1 MSPAIT
7 ARAMMPIR
15 IFVAVPMLGDCARL
29 VAVSR
34 SFHPSPRAHEC
45 PIEQRPVVLV
55 IFVLTYVVL
64 AIGRIPGL
72 RLNRTGIALLGAI
85 AMMIFSGSSTEQI
98 AASVNWPTIFL
109 LFGFFVISAQ
119 LRLSGFFDRLAA
131 VISQRLK
138 DPTSFMLYLVVTT
151 AGLSAFLNNDI
162 VCYVLTP
169 VVAAAL
175 VQKGINPVAYLIALA
190 AASNIG
196 GAATLIGHSQN
207 MVIGTLAGL
216 SFLRYLLWSLV
227 PVAVGVAVTFLVA
240 RLAHR
245 GGPPELR
252 TDEIDPG
259 ASATYALDRYHA
271 AKGAVILAAVIAL
284 FFTPVPREVTVL
296 VAACMHLLSTKFRT
310 DQLLA
315 LVDWHILLM
324 FMALFVVS
332 AASRPRATGS
342 SWCGG
347 WMASVSTRAAGKP
360 GCAHRGPVGSDRQ
373 RTGRDAPREAR
384 ADRARHERLRHGGGQ
399 QLRRQCDSDLEPR
412 EHHRG
417 PAGAP
422 PGDRHLFRRLRPPR
436 DPNHDRNDGR
446 PDRLVGDRRAIAS
459 AGPACGR
466 RAESCA
472 ISRPAAVYVWKQ

>member
-1 MSPAIT
+1 MN
-7 ARAMMPIR
+7 
-15 IFVAVPMLGDCARL
+15 V
-29 VAVSR
+29 
-34 SFHPSPRAHEC
+34 

-55 IFVLTYVVL
+55 VFVLTYVGL

-85 AMMIFSGSSTEQI
+85 AMMIVSGSSTELT
-98 AASVNWPTIFL
+98 ASSVNWPTIFL

-119 LRLSGFFDRLAA
+119 LRLSGFYDRLAA
-131 VISQRLK
+131 GISQRLR
-138 DPTSFMLYLVVTT
+138 DPASFMLYLVVAT

-175 VQKGINPVAYLIALA
+175 VRKGINPVAYLIALA

-227 PVAVGVAVTFLVA
+227 PVAVGVGVTFLCA
-240 RLAHR
+240 RLGDR
-245 GGPPELR
+245 GGAPELR
-252 TDEIDPG
+252 TDEIDPE

-296 VAACMHLLSTKFRT
+296 VAAGVHLLSSKFRT

-332 AASRPRATGS
+332 AAFQATGYGEHLVRWMEGVGFDPNRPANLAVLTGGLSVVIGNAPAVMLLVKLVPLVHATNAYVMAVANSFAGNAIMTS
-342 SWCGG
+342 SV
-347 WMASVSTRAAGKP
+347 ANIIV
-360 GCAHRGPVGSDRQ
+360 V
-373 RTGRDAPREAR
+373 
-384 ADRARHERLRHGGGQ
+384 Q
-399 QLRRQCDSDLEPR
+399 QARRQGIVISFGAFARLGIPITIATMGVLIAWAAIV
-412 EHHRG
+412 G
-417 PAGAP
+417 P
-422 PGDRHLFRRLRPPR
+422 
-436 DPNHDRNDGR
+436 
-446 PDRLVGDRRAIAS
+446 
-459 AGPACGR
+459 
-466 RAESCA
+466 
-472 ISRPAAVYVWKQ
+472 